1 MSVLFVGDVAVVG
14 ARERDLETLLASAG
28 IRAAAV
34 PLSDLAALAHPAGKP
49 ARVIV
54 VDVRDG
60 KPFPPAL
67 ALLKKHHP
75 GTAIVLVASALEP
88 ALMLEAMHAG
98 VTECVVEPLS
108 KHELHSAILR
118 VSQHLELPPTG
129 QVYAIVGAK
138 GGVGATTTAVNL
150 AIELAAAAP
159 NRTLLIDLHLAGG
172 DAAYL
177 LGLEPRFT
185 LADALENTHRLDEA
199 YFRGLVTPAANGL
212 HVLPSS
218 PFDVAEPFASTRLR
232 SIVDFAARLYDYV
245 VLDVPRDD
253 RQALDTCADAT
264 RVIVALD
271 QGLMT
276 VRRATHLIKRLEAD
290 TGRARLMA
298 VICRADRHAEIRPD
312 DIERAIGLPIAHAVP
327 SDYRRALR
335 AVNAGKPMALE
346 AGPLTS
352 VYRALARELT
362 GRRDD
367 EKTAAT
373 NSGVGLLGRLAQR
386 RA

>member
-14 ARERDLETLLASAG
+14 ARERDLEMLLASAG
-28 IRAAAV
+28 VRSTAV
-34 PLSDLAALAHPAGKP
+34 PLSDLPGMAHPAGKP

-67 ALLKKHHP
+67 ALLKQHHP
-75 GTAIVLVASALEP
+75 RTAIVLVASVLEP
-88 ALMLEAMHAG
+88 SLMLDAMHAG

-108 KHELHSAILR
+108 KQELHAAILR
-118 VSQHLELPPTG
+118 VSQQIEMPPAG
-129 QVYAIVGAK
+129 QVYAVVGAK

-177 LGLEPRFT
+177 LGLEPRFS
-185 LADALENTHRLDEA
+185 LADALENTHRFDEA
-199 YFRGLVTPAANGL
+199 FFRGLVTPAVGGL

-218 PFDVAEPFASTRLR
+218 PRDVAEPFASTRLR
-232 SIVDFAARLYDYV
+232 SIVDFAARMYDYV

-253 RQALDTCADAT
+253 RQALDTCVDAT
-264 RVIVALD
+264 RVVIALD
-271 QGLMT
+271 QELMT
-276 VRRATHLIKRLEAD
+276 IRRATHLIKRLEVD
-290 TGRARLMA
+290 IGRARLMA
-298 VICRADRHAEIRPD
+298 IISRADRHAEIRPD
-312 DIERAIGLPIAHAVP
+312 DIERAIGLPISHAVP

-335 AVNAGKPMALE
+335 AVNAGKPLALDS
-346 AGPLTS
+346 GPLTV

-362 GRRDD
+362 GRRAED
-367 EKTAAT
+367 KAAAMT
-373 NSGVGLLGRLAQR
+373 SGVGLLGRLAQR